1 MGREYPYRPYA
12 GVGGIVLENEEVLL
26 IRRENPPGKGVWS
39 IPGGGVELGE
49 TLEAACR
56 REVLEETGLSV
67 ETLFRCKVLDRITRD
82 QWSRVQYHYILIDFV
97 CRPTGGELRP
107 SGDVSEAVWFP
118 LTKIARL
125 EPMTAGTAEVILEA
139 AERWKNSGAS
149 P

>member
-1 MGREYPYRPYA
+1 MGREYPSRPYV

-26 IRRENPPGKGVWS
+26 VRRENPPSKGVWS

-82 QWSRVQYHYILIDFV
+82 QWNRVQYHYILIDFV
-97 CRPTGGELRP
+97 CRPAGGELRP

-118 LTKIARL
+118 LKKIAWL
-125 EPMTAGTAEVILEA
+125 KPMTAGTAEVILEA
-139 AERWKNSGAS
+139 AERWKSSGAS